1 MLFNSFLE
9 KMEQLNACLSCEST
23 QLLSVQKTKAM
34 MHPSKEI
41 FNFDQCQNCG
51 LVFLNPRVPEK
62 DLGEFY
68 TDYYLPY
75 RGDEAWGK
83 YANFVSGSQK
93 TVDKKRVATVKKHA
107 GNISEATVL
116 DVGCGKP
123 TFLKMLFEQYKCRAI
138 GTDFSNSGWKNS
150 PAAYQDLKLLEGDI
164 HELENLPKA
173 DIITM
178 WHYLEHDYQP
188 AKTLQKLLSISK
200 RSTRL
205 IIEVPNYDSSTRKKY
220 NANWAGFHTPRHTA
234 LYTPETMTKLMQ
246 LNGWK
251 IETVFS
257 YGSLDPYI
265 LDWMSRKEAERID
278 WSQSMESEFVNFVIG
293 MIGYF
298 PQSIFQKS
306 KSLGFMTLVASPK

>member
-1 MLFNSFLE
+1 
-9 KMEQLNACLSCEST
+9 MEQLTNCLSCQST
-23 QLLSVQKTKAM
+23 QLLSIQKTKAM

-51 LVFLNPRVPEK
+51 LVFLNPRLLEK

-83 YANFVSGSQK
+83 YAYLVAGSQK
-93 TVDKKRVATVKKHA
+93 KVDKKRVAIIKKYA
-107 GNISEATVL
+107 QNISKAIVL

-123 TFLKMLFEQYKCRAI
+123 TFLKMLFEQYKCQAI
-138 GTDFSNSGWKNS
+138 GTDFSNLGWRNATS
-150 PAAYQDLKLLEGDI
+150 QYQNLKLLEGDI
-164 HELENLPKA
+164 HELENLPEA

-200 RSTRL
+200 PTTKL
-205 IIEVPNYDSSTRKKY
+205 IVEVPNYDSFTREKY
-220 NANWAGFHTPRHTA
+220 GTNWAGFHTPRHTA
-234 LYTPETMTKLMQ
+234 LYTPETMTELLQ

-251 IETVFS
+251 VKTAFS

-265 LDWMSRKEAERID
+265 LDWMSRKEEDGLD
-278 WSQSMESEFVNFVIG
+278 WSQSMESEFVNFVKG
-293 MIGYF
+293 MIRFF
-298 PQSIFQKS
+298 PKSIFQKK
-306 KSLGFMTLVASPK
+306 KSLGFMTVVASPK